1 MADGCDYTL
10 VEGRAERQQN
20 SFRQVEDIR
29 MSDFKVFY
37 DEEQDVL
44 YFGKEGQEEESV
56 ELAPGVNVELDKSGQ
71 VIGLEV
77 FNAASRFRQVIKP
90 MEQTIEAA

>member
-1 MADGCDYTL
+1 
-10 VEGRAERQQN
+10 
-20 SFRQVEDIR
+20 
-29 MSDFKVFY
+29 MSDFKVLY

-71 VIGLEV
+71 VIGLEI
-77 FNAASRFRQVIKP
+77 FNAASRFREVIKRDL
-90 MEQTIEAA
+90 

>member
-1 MADGCDYTL
+1 
-10 VEGRAERQQN
+10 
-20 SFRQVEDIR
+20 VEDFI
-29 MSDFKVFY
+29 MSEFKVFY

-77 FNAASRFRQVIKP
+77 FNAASRFREVIKP
-90 MEQTIEAA
+90 MEQRNGAA

>member
-1 MADGCDYTL
+1 
-10 VEGRAERQQN
+10 
-20 SFRQVEDIR
+20 

-44 YFGKEGQEEESV
+44 YLGRKGQEEEAV
-56 ELAPGVNVELDKSGQ
+56 ELAPGVHVELDKSGQ

-77 FNAASRFRQVIKP
+77 FDAASRFRHVIKP
-90 MEQTIEAA
+90 MEQRVEAA